1 MICNETIIGGGYK
14 WKSFIFIIQLCI
26 DVINNLIFC
35 ITKFINKFN

>member
-14 WKSFIFIIQLCI
+14 WKSFIFIIQLSI
-26 DVINNLIFC
+26 AVINKLFFY